1 MLFNWNVMGLFPSCL
16 QWPSF
21 MCYFRLWGTLLAF
34 LITVCM
40 WCLLCIM
47 FPIFCIFLCTYY
59 CCFMSSCWFLF
70 HIGYIFLEMLNSLHK
85 INSKE
90 KNIVPLISRLQP
102 NGDIL
107 LNVYVETVTLL
118 MYIFQVNIYQIGI

>member
-1 MLFNWNVMGLFPSCL
+1 
-16 QWPSF
+16 
-21 MCYFRLWGTLLAF
+21 
-34 LITVCM
+34 
-40 WCLLCIM
+40 
-47 FPIFCIFLCTYY
+47 
-59 CCFMSSCWFLF
+59 
-70 HIGYIFLEMLNSLHK
+70 MLNSLHK